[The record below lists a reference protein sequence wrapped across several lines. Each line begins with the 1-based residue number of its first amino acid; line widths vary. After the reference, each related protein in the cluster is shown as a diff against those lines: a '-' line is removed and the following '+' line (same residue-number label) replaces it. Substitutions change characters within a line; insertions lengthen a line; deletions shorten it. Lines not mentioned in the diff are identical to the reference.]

1 MKSYADIQGA
11 HQGKSSDKWDSYFPV
26 YERLFSPFRHYEIN
40 VLEIGVQNGGSLEVL
55 SEYFDKAAQVVGCD
69 INPLC
74 GELKFA
80 DPRISVV
87 IGDINSPAV
96 ISALTEQ
103 LKPIHLLID
112 DGSHV
117 SSEITSAFIN
127 YFPLVAPGGIYL
139 IEDTHCLYWES
150 LGSGILRSTSAQ
162 RLFKLLTDVL
172 NYEHWQKDI
181 TLDAW
186 LSSFFLK
193 TGVPAFIAEG
203 WVESIEF
210 LNSMI
215 VIHKAK
221 HGTHSKLGSR
231 AVVGTEFSVEKTPD
245 SFDVY
250 TH

>member
-1 MKSYADIQGA
+1 MAVYAEIHSA
-11 HQGKSSDKWDSYFPV
+11 HQGKSSDKWESYFPV
-26 YERLFSPFRHYEIN
+26 YERLFSPIRHTEIN

-55 SEYFDKAAQVVGCD
+55 SQYFDKAAHVVGSD

-74 GELKFA
+74 GDLKFA

-87 IGDINSPAV
+87 IGDINAPDV
-96 ISALTEQ
+96 ISTLTNK

-117 SSEITSAFIN
+117 SFEIINAFLN
-127 YFPLVAPGGIYL
+127 YFPLVAPGGIYV
-139 IEDTHCLYWES
+139 IEDTHCLYWEE
-150 LGSGILRSTSAQ
+150 LGGGILRSTSAQ

-172 NYEHWQKDI
+172 NYEHWRKGM
-181 TLDAW
+181 TLESW
-186 LSSFFLK
+186 LSGFFLK
-193 TGVPAFIAEG
+193 GGVPVFIAEG

-215 VIHKAK
+215 VIHKARQ
-221 HGTHSKLGSR
+221 GTHSKLGSR
-231 AVVGTEFSVEKTPD
+231 VVAGSEFSVEKTPD

>member
-1 MKSYADIQGA
+1 MAAYVEIHKA
-11 HQGKSSDKWDSYFPV
+11 HKGKSSDKWESYFPV
-26 YERLFSPFRHYEIN
+26 YERLFSPFRHGEIN

-55 SEYFDKAAQVVGCD
+55 SDYFYKASHVVGCD

-87 IGDINSPAV
+87 IGDINSPEV
-96 ISALTEQ
+96 ISALANK

-117 SSEITSAFIN
+117 SFEIINAFIN
-127 YFPLVAPGGIYL
+127 YFPLVAPGGVYL
-139 IEDTHCLYWES
+139 IEDTHCLYWEE

-172 NYEHWQKDI
+172 NYEHWQKDV
-181 TLDAW
+181 TLEAW
-186 LSSFFLK
+186 LSSFFFK
-193 TGVPAFIAEG
+193 SGVPAFIAEG

-210 LNSMI
+210 LNSII

-221 HGTHSKLGSR
+221 HGSHSKLGSR

-245 SFDVY
+245 SFNVY
-250 TH
+250 SH

>member
-1 MKSYADIQGA
+1 MAAYAEIHSA
-11 HQGKSSDKWDSYFPV
+11 HQGKSSDKWESYFPV
-26 YERLFSPFRHYEIN
+26 YERVFSPFRHSEIN

-55 SEYFDKAAQVVGCD
+55 SQYFDKAAHIVGCD

-80 DPRISVV
+80 GPRISVV
-87 IGDINSPAV
+87 VGDINSPDV
-96 ISALTEQ
+96 ISALTNK

-117 SSEITSAFIN
+117 SFEIINAFIN

-139 IEDTHCLYWES
+139 IEDTHCLYWEE

-172 NYEHWQKDI
+172 NYEHWQKDM
-181 TLDAW
+181 TLEAW

-193 TGVPAFIAEG
+193 GGVPAFIAEG

-210 LNSMI
+210 LNSII
-215 VIHKAK
+215 VIRKAK
-221 HGTHSKLGSR
+221 RGTHAKLGSR
-231 AVVGTEFSVEKTPD
+231 LVVGTEFSVGKTPD
-245 SFDVY
+245 TFDVY
-250 TH
+250 SH

>member
-1 MKSYADIQGA
+1 MGIYADVHKA
-11 HQGKSSDKWDSYFPV
+11 HRGKSSDKWDSYLPV
-26 YERLFSPFRHYEIN
+26 YERLFNPHRHNQIN
-40 VLEIGVQNGGSLEVL
+40 ILEIGVQNGGSLEVL
-55 SEYFDKAAQVVGCD
+55 SEYFDKAANIVGCD

-74 GELKFA
+74 GDLKFA

-87 IGDINSPAV
+87 LGDINSPGA
-96 ISALTEQ
+96 ISTLTNK
-103 LKPIHLLID
+103 LKPIHIMID

-117 SSEITSAFIN
+117 SFEIINAFIN
-127 YFPLVAPGGIYL
+127 YFPMVAPGGIYL

-172 NYEHWQKDI
+172 NYEHWQKDM
-181 TLDAW
+181 TLEAW

-193 TGVPAFIAEG
+193 SGVPAFIAEG

-221 HGTHSKLGSR
+221 QGTHSKLGSR
-231 AVVGTEFSVEKTPD
+231 LVAGTEFAVEKTPD

-250 TH
+250 SH